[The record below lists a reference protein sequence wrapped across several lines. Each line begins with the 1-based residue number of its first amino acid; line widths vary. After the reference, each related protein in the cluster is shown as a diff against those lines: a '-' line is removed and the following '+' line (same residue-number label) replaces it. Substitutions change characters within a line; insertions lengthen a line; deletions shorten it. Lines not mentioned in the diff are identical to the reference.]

1 MGYKLRV
8 IGYGLVV
15 ALLCGCASQKIS
27 KRSETQ
33 WHTMQ
38 AKNVRTTLWVDQKT
52 YTVNCTYQ
60 AVRDSMIVV
69 SVRPLLGIEVA
80 RIEATPKQVVVID
93 KVHAEY
99 TPVNY
104 KTLNLVVKPHVTY
117 KTLQEFVSGK
127 GTDKDGN
134 AALFFTAQKHHV
146 AIKTE
151 WRDKIALDE
160 PVKVQGMNLERY
172 KAVSVMERIK

>member
-1 MGYKLRV
+1 MGYRLRV

-80 RIEATPKQVVVID
+80 RIEATPKQIVVID

-127 GTDKDGN
+127 GTDKENLFAAQLYCSVGRN
-134 AALFFTAQKHHV
+134 AHLVLNEVQDFGT
-146 AIKTE
+146 KT
-151 WRDKIALDE
+151 I
-160 PVKVQGMNLERY
+160 
-172 KAVSVMERIK
+172 SVIWNGIRR